1 MLSRTL
7 TTSVV
12 DRAGARRRQ
21 RRRASASRRPYCAT
35 NGCASFLDV
44 DPATGIGR
52 CPICGYTRRTH

>member
-7 TTSVV
+7 TTTVV
-12 DRAGARRRQ
+12 DHAGARRRQ
-21 RRRASASRRPYCAT
+21 RRRAMARRPYCAT

-44 DPATGIGR
+44 DAEAGVAR